1 MLYRGESIVDMK
13 ILVTGYGVISSIGLN
28 AEESFSSL
36 KDMRTGIESGKT
48 EETSAYKLGRVCLSN
63 NELSRKFKLTTKGS
77 RTALLGMVAAKEA
90 FTGHELIDGL
100 RTGLISG
107 TSVGGMDVTE
117 VEYKKF
123 IVDKSHD
130 TLEYRHHSSGTSTE
144 QIALELGV
152 SGFVNTI
159 STACSS
165 ATNAIMMG
173 ARMIKNGLLD
183 RVVVGG
189 ADSLTL
195 FTINGFRSL
204 MINDSEWCRPFDESR
219 QGLNL
224 GEGAGFIVLE
234 SEKSLQKTKKVA
246 IVELKGWSNASDA
259 FHQTASSPYGLGAQL
274 SMKGA
279 LRVAKLESNDI
290 DYINA
295 HGTSTPNNDLSE
307 SQAIINVFGESIP
320 PFSSTKSYT
329 GHTLAAS
336 GGIEAVFSI
345 LAIKKGVLYPNLNYK
360 VAIEETG
367 LIPQLKFE
375 EGKQIKNVLSNSF
388 GFGGNNST
396 IILGRI
402 D

>member
-1 MLYRGESIVDMK
+1 
-13 ILVTGYGVISSIGLN
+13 
-28 AEESFSSL
+28 
-36 KDMRTGIESGKT
+36 
-48 EETSAYKLGRVCLSN
+48 
-63 NELSRKFKLTTKGS
+63 
-77 RTALLGMVAAKEA
+77 
-90 FTGHELIDGL
+90 
-100 RTGLISG
+100 
-107 TSVGGMDVTE
+107 
-117 VEYKKF
+117 
-123 IVDKSHD
+123 
-130 TLEYRHHSSGTSTE
+130 
-144 QIALELGV
+144 
-152 SGFVNTI
+152 
-159 STACSS
+159 
-165 ATNAIMMG
+165 
-173 ARMIKNGLLD
+173 
-183 RVVVGG
+183 
-189 ADSLTL
+189 
-195 FTINGFRSL
+195 
-204 MINDSEWCRPFDESR
+204 
-219 QGLNL
+219 
-224 GEGAGFIVLE
+224 
-234 SEKSLQKTKKVA
+234 
-246 IVELKGWSNASDA
+246 
-259 FHQTASSPYGLGAQL
+259 
-274 SMKGA
+274 MKGA